1 VVTEHLI
8 LHYRGL
14 KLLQQGACSA
24 GTIFQPLSLAADR
37 LGPMKKHESD
47 LWSFNTRD
55 LMRSSGCQHCSQ
67 LAIARELDI
76 PGVRDLVEQYFVE
89 PESLA
94 ITYGMAYEEALE
106 QELLDHLGPE
116 DFQRPA
122 DKDTFDATLA
132 LMRSQVPVIYQGYL
146 KHQVGNLTFNGKPDF
161 LVRGD
166 YRLEFIKGKLT
177 ANQVSS
183 GESDKYV
190 AWDAKLASTAKPNY
204 LLQIALYADALLALG
219 MKSDGEPGI
228 ILGSRSLE
236 TFEESEIVPA
246 MKLARTELTNAIKS
260 FDQKT
265 KLSDLTLYCDSKD
278 SCNVCEYP
286 ALCEQAR
293 FDVDHLVQVAGIN
306 RSQIEKLAGTGITT
320 MAQLAGAGDQER
332 PDEITVSSFEKI
344 RQQAKLQTDF
354 RETKKVSFVVLPD
367 PEIAVLPPASDND
380 VFFDMEGFPY
390 FPEKGGLEYLFGN
403 TLRTGEFVPFFAH
416 DRKQEKQAFIDFIEF
431 LTKRLAADKTAHV
444 FHYASYEVTAL
455 NRLAARHGVLEQ
467 EVAELVS
474 SGRMID
480 LYKVVK
486 GSIMVS
492 QPSYSIKKLEAFYDF
507 DRKSKVLD
515 AGSSIDEYDYYRQQV
530 DLGEEGAAETLKQIT
545 DYNEDDCVSTM
556 ALYNWLSS
564 MPGAHSRYQE
574 FERAKDIKKAREAR
588 SQAEREDSPE
598 SARARKAELELEKL
612 NKKTAVMQKALD
624 GWAWGKDRQ
633 ADYRAKIWLALTHS
647 MLYYNREDVI
657 RWRDWAIRKDATFDQ
672 LHRDRKALVVQGCI
686 SQSNTADFFG
696 VDPETKV
703 KLVYRYVLEPGQ
715 TSFLKKDQK
724 IFVRFS
730 LGANQQDTDYGK
742 VIAVLGDE
750 LTIERDATYANM
762 ALEPNA
768 IFEYEWVPPGQKPEV
783 VGELVQEL
791 VALWESPRKEP
802 GIKHPAMDLLMRNEP
817 RLKTLPG
824 LPVPAAG
831 DSLSAIT
838 EAVLD
843 LDHSVLAIQGPPG
856 SGKTFV
862 GSRVIKQL
870 VDRGFKVGVVAN
882 SHSAIEN
889 LMWACL
895 EAGVSPDAMAKKTQT
910 GDKEAKG
917 WITPTTNKV
926 VGSWRAGNSGYVFG
940 GTSWSFCA
948 REMFE
953 DQFDYIFVDEA
964 AQFSLVDAIAVSA
977 NTKNLVLLGDPRQLT
992 QVVQAIHPGGVDNS
1006 ALGHYMGE
1014 AAILEPENG
1023 YFLDVTRRMHP
1034 AINKPVSNLSYQ
1046 NKLHSHPD
1054 TSTNVVE
1061 GSDPGLIA
1069 VPIHHRAN
1077 VSSSIEEAEAVLE
1090 IAKTQAKIVGVSEV
1104 LIVAPY
1110 NAQVDLIR
1118 SLLDRAGLNEVAVG
1132 TVDKFQGREAMVVIV
1147 SLAASSAL
1155 DAPRGLDFLLDRNR
1169 LNVAISRAKANCY
1182 LIYSPMLTKSRFK
1195 NIEELK
1201 SVSRLNGLL
1210 NQATFLP

>member
-1 VVTEHLI
+1 
-8 LHYRGL
+8 
-14 KLLQQGACSA
+14 
-24 GTIFQPLSLAADR
+24 
-37 LGPMKKHESD
+37 MKKHDSG

-116 DFQRPA
+116 NFQRPS
-122 DKDTFDATLA
+122 DKDTFDATVA
-132 LMRSQVPVIYQGYL
+132 LMREQVPVIYQGYL

-166 YRLEFIKGKLT
+166 YQLEFVKGKLT
-177 ANQVSS
+177 ANKIAT
-183 GESDKYV
+183 GEKDKYV

-219 MKSDGEPGI
+219 RKSVGEPGI
-228 ILGSRSLE
+228 ILGSRTLE

-246 MKLARTELTNAIKS
+246 MQLARKELDQAIKS
-260 FDQKT
+260 FSEK
-265 KLSDLTLYCDSKD
+265 KSLSDLTLYCDSKD

-306 RSQIEKLAGTGITT
+306 RSQIEKLGGNGITT
-320 MAQLAGAGDQER
+320 MAQLASASDAAR
-332 PDEITVSSFEKI
+332 PSDITVSSFEKI

-354 RETKKVSFVVLPD
+354 RKTNQVSFIVLPD

-403 TLRTGEFVPFFAH
+403 TLRSGQFVAFFAH
-416 DRKQEKQAFIDFIEF
+416 DRIQEKQAFIDFMEF
-431 LTKRLAADKTAHV
+431 LTKRLEADKTAHV
-444 FHYASYEVTAL
+444 YHYASYEVTAL

-467 EVAELVS
+467 EVADLVS
-474 SGRMID
+474 SGRMVD

-492 QPSYSIKKLEAFYDF
+492 QPSYSIKKLEAFYEF

-530 DLGEEGAAETLKQIT
+530 ELGEEGAAETLKQIT

-574 FERAKDIKKAREAR
+574 FEKAKDIKKAREAR
-588 SQAEREDSPE
+588 SQAEKEDSPE
-598 SARARKAELELEKL
+598 SARARKAEAELEKL
-612 NKKTAVMQKALD
+612 NQKTGLMQKALD
-624 GWAWGKDRQ
+624 GWAWGKDAD

-672 LHRDRKALVVQGCI
+672 LHRDRKALVVLGCVTE
-686 SQSNTADFFG
+686 SNTADFFG

-724 IFVRFS
+724 IFVRYS

-742 VIAVLGDE
+742 ILSVVGDE
-750 LTIERDATYANM
+750 LIFERDARYANM

-768 IFEYEWVPPGQKPEV
+768 IFEYEWIPPGQKPEV
-783 VGELVQEL
+783 VGELVQQL
-791 VALWESPRKEP
+791 VGLWGSPLDQP
-802 GIKHPAMDLLMRNEP
+802 AIKHPAIDLLMRNTP
-817 RLKTLPG
+817 RLKSLPG
-824 LPVPAAG
+824 LPLATQG
-831 DSLSAIT
+831 DALTAIT
-838 EAVLD
+838 EAVFD

-856 SGKTFV
+856 SGKTYV
-862 GSRVIKQL
+862 GSRVIKEL
-870 VDRGFKVGVVAN
+870 VDKGMKVGVVAN

-895 EAGVSPDAMAKKTQT
+895 EAGVSPDAMAKKTQA
-910 GDKEAKG
+910 GDKGAKG
-917 WITPTTNKV
+917 WITPTTNK
-926 VGSWRAGNSGYVFG
+926 SFAAWRTGNAGYVVG

-948 REMFE
+948 KEFFE
-953 DQFDYIFVDEA
+953 DRFDYIFVDEA

-977 NTKNLVLLGDPRQLT
+977 NTNNLVLLGDPRQLT

-1006 ALGHYMGE
+1006 ALGHYMGD
-1014 AAILEPENG
+1014 AAILDSSSG

-1034 AINKPVSNLSYQ
+1034 AINAPVSNLSYQ
-1046 NKLHSHPD
+1046 NKLRSHPE
-1054 TSTNVVE
+1054 TSGHVVP
-1061 GSDPGLIA
+1061 GIAPGLIS
-1069 VPIHHRAN
+1069 VPVSHKAN
-1077 VSSSIEEAEAVLE
+1077 ASSSIEEAEAVLA
-1090 IAKTQAKIVGVSEV
+1090 IAKQQVVILGAAEV

-1118 SLLDRAGLNEVAVG
+1118 SMLDSAGLGEVAVG

-1169 LNVAISRAKANCY
+1169 LNVALSRAKANCY
-1182 LIYSPMLTKSRFK
+1182 LVHSPALTRSRFRD
-1195 NIEELK
+1195 IEELK
-1201 SVSRLNGLL
+1201 SVSRINGLL
-1210 NQATFLP
+1210 EQARLEA

>member
-1 VVTEHLI
+1 VVTEHWI

-14 KLLQQGACSA
+14 KLLQQGASSA
-24 GTIFQPLSLAADR
+24 GTLFQPLSLAADR

-116 DFQRPA
+116 GFQRPA

-132 LMRSQVPVIYQGYL
+132 LIRSQVPVIYQGYL

-166 YRLEFIKGKLT
+166 YRLEFVKGKLT
-177 ANQVSS
+177 ANQISS

-246 MKLARTELTNAIKS
+246 MKLARTELANAIKA

-320 MAQLAGAGDQER
+320 MAQLAGASDEAR
-332 PDEITVSSFEKI
+332 PSEITVSSFEKI
-344 RQQAKLQTDF
+344 RQQAKLQSDF
-354 RETKKVSFVVLPD
+354 RKTNKVSFIVLPD

-416 DRKQEKQAFIDFIEF
+416 DRKQEKQAFIDFMGF
-431 LTKRLAADKTAHV
+431 LTKRLAADKSAHV
-444 FHYASYEVTAL
+444 YHYASYEVTAL

-474 SGRMID
+474 SGRMVD

-530 DLGEEGAAETLKQIT
+530 ELGEDGAAETLKQIT

-556 ALYNWLSS
+556 ALYNWLSG
-564 MPGAHSRYQE
+564 MPGAHSRYLE
-574 FERAKDIKKAREAR
+574 FEKAKDIKKAREAR
-588 SQAEREDSPE
+588 SQAEKEDSPE

-612 NKKTAVMQKALD
+612 NQKTALMQQQLD
-624 GWAWGKDRQ
+624 DWAWGKDVA
-633 ADYRAKIWLALTHS
+633 ADYRARIWLALTHS

-657 RWRDWAIRKDATFDQ
+657 RWRDWAIRKDATYDQ
-672 LHRDRKALVVQGCI
+672 LHRDRKASVVLGCTTE
-686 SQSNTADFFG
+686 SNTADFFG

-724 IFVRFS
+724 IFVRYS

-742 VIAVLGDE
+742 VVSVSGDE
-750 LTIERDATYANM
+750 LIFERDARYANM

-783 VGELVQEL
+783 VGELVQNL
-791 VALWESPRKEP
+791 VGLWGSPANIP
-802 GIKHPAMDLLMRNEP
+802 AIKHPAMDLLLRNQP
-817 RLKTLPG
+817 RLKSLPK
-824 LPVPAAG
+824 LPVPKDG
-831 DSLSAIT
+831 DALSAIT

-843 LDHSVLAIQGPPG
+843 LDTSVLAIQGPPG

-895 EAGVSPDAMAKKTQT
+895 EAGVSPDAMAKKTQA
-910 GDKEAKG
+910 GDKQAKG

-926 VGSWRAGNSGYVFG
+926 ASSWRAGNSGYVFG

-948 REMFE
+948 KEMFE
-953 DQFDYIFVDEA
+953 DQFDYIFIDEA

-1006 ALGHYMGE
+1006 ALGHYMGD
-1014 AAILEPENG
+1014 APILEIGSG

-1034 AINKPVSNLSYQ
+1034 AINAPVSALSYQ

-1054 TSTNVVE
+1054 TSKNMVQ
-1061 GSDPGLIA
+1061 GIAPGLIKIL
-1069 VPIHHRAN
+1069 VPHKAN
-1077 VSSSIEEAEAVLE
+1077 SSSSIEEAVAVLE
-1090 IAKTQAKIVGVSEV
+1090 IAKQQVAKLGSSEV
-1104 LIVAPY
+1104 LVVAPY

-1118 SLLDRAGLNEVAVG
+1118 EMLDNAGLNEVAVG

-1169 LNVAISRAKANCY
+1169 LNVALSRAKANCY
-1182 LIYSPMLTKSRFK
+1182 LICSPMLTKSRFRD
-1195 NIEELK
+1195 IQELK
-1201 SVSRLNGLL
+1201 SVSRLNSLL
-1210 NQATFLP
+1210 EQASNRS

>member
-1 VVTEHLI
+1 
-8 LHYRGL
+8 
-14 KLLQQGACSA
+14 
-24 GTIFQPLSLAADR
+24 
-37 LGPMKKHESD
+37 
-47 LWSFNTRD
+47 
-55 LMRSSGCQHCSQ
+55 LMR
-67 LAIARELDI
+67 E
-76 PGVRDLVEQYFVE
+76 
-89 PESLA
+89 
-94 ITYGMAYEEALE
+94 
-106 QELLDHLGPE
+106 
-116 DFQRPA
+116 
-122 DKDTFDATLA
+122 
-132 LMRSQVPVIYQGYL
+132 QVPVIYQGYL

-166 YRLEFIKGKLT
+166 YQLEFVKGKLT
-177 ANQVSS
+177 ANQQST
-183 GESDKYV
+183 GEKDKYV

-204 LLQIALYADALLALG
+204 LLQIALYADALKALG
-219 MKSDGEPGI
+219 MKSEGEPGI
-228 ILGSRSLE
+228 ILGSRTLE

-246 MKLARTELTNAIKS
+246 MQQARKELEAAIKA
-260 FDQKT
+260 FDAKS
-265 KLSDLTLYCDSKD
+265 KLSDLTLYCDTKD
-278 SCNVCEYP
+278 SCAVCEYP
-286 ALCEQAR
+286 ALCDQAR

-306 RSQIEKLAGTGITT
+306 RNQIEKLSTVGITT
-320 MAQLAGAGDQER
+320 MASLAQASDDQR
-332 PDEITVSSFEKI
+332 PSEITVSSFEKI
-344 RQQAKLQTDF
+344 RLQAKLQTDY
-354 RETKKVSFVVLPD
+354 RKTNKVSFIVLPD

-380 VFFDMEGFPY
+380 IFFDMEGFPY

-403 TLRTGEFVPFFAH
+403 TLRSGEFVPFFAH
-416 DRKQEKQAFIDFIEF
+416 DRKQEKQAFIDFMEF
-431 LTKRLAADKTAHV
+431 LNKKLEADKSAHV
-444 FHYASYEVTAL
+444 YHYANYEVTAL
-455 NRLAARHGVLEQ
+455 NRLAARHGVMEAQ
-467 EVAELVS
+467 VAELVS
-474 SGRMID
+474 SGRMVD

-492 QPSYSIKKLEAFYDF
+492 QPSYSIKKLEAFYEF

-515 AGSSIDEYDYYRQQV
+515 AGASIDEYDYYRQQV
-530 DLGEEGAAETLKQIT
+530 ELGEDGAEETLKQIT

-556 ALYNWLSS
+556 ALYNWLST

-588 SQAEREDSPE
+588 SQAEKEDSPE
-598 SARARKAELELEKL
+598 SARARKAEFELEKL
-612 NKKTAVMQKALD
+612 NKKTAILQAALY
-624 GWAWGKDRQ
+624 GWAWGKDSE

-672 LHRDRKALVVQGCI
+672 LHRDRKALVVQGCKTE
-686 SQSNTADFFG
+686 SNTADFFG

-724 IFVRFS
+724 LFVRFS

-742 VIAVLGDE
+742 VISVVGDE
-750 LTIERDATYANM
+750 LIFERDATYANM
-762 ALEPNA
+762 SLVPNA

-791 VALWESPRKEP
+791 VGLWGSPADEP
-802 GIKHPAMDLLMRNEP
+802 SINHPAMDLLMRNTP
-817 RLKTLPG
+817 RLKSLPG
-824 LPVPAAG
+824 LPVPMAG
-831 DSLSAIT
+831 NALSAIT

-843 LDHSVLAIQGPPG
+843 LDTSVLAIQGPPG

-862 GSRVIKQL
+862 GSRVIKEL
-870 VDRGFKVGVVAN
+870 VDKGMKVGVVAN

-889 LMWACL
+889 LLWACL
-895 EAGVSPDAMAKKTQT
+895 EAGVSPDAMAKKTQA

-917 WITPTTNKV
+917 WLTPTTNKV

-948 REMFE
+948 KEMFE
-953 DQFDYIFVDEA
+953 DQFDYIFIDEA

-1006 ALGHYMGE
+1006 ALGHYMGD
-1014 AAILEPENG
+1014 AAILDSSSG
-1023 YFLDVTRRMHP
+1023 YFLYVTRRMHP
-1034 AINKPVSNLSYQ
+1034 SINAPVSNLSYQ

-1054 TSTNVVE
+1054 TSAHVVDGVE
-1061 GSDPGLIA
+1061 PGLIV
-1069 VPIHHRAN
+1069 VPVEHRAN
-1077 VSSSIEEAEAVLE
+1077 VSSSIEEAKVVLE
-1090 IAKTQAKIVGVSEV
+1090 ISQAQVAKLGASEV

-1118 SLLDRAGLNEVAVG
+1118 ALLDKAGLNEVAVG

-1169 LNVAISRAKANCY
+1169 LSVALSRAKANCY
-1182 LIYSPMLTKSRFK
+1182 LVYSPALTKSRFR

-1210 NQATFLP
+1210 EQAR

>member
-1 VVTEHLI
+1 
-8 LHYRGL
+8 
-14 KLLQQGACSA
+14 
-24 GTIFQPLSLAADR
+24 
-37 LGPMKKHESD
+37 MKKHESG

-67 LAIARELDI
+67 LAIARELDVA
-76 PGVRDLVEQYFVE
+76 GVRDLVEQYFVE

-320 MAQLAGAGDQER
+320 MAQLAGASDEAR
-332 PDEITVSSFEKI
+332 PAEITVSSFEKI
-344 RQQAKLQTDF
+344 RQQAKLQTDY

-367 PEIAVLPPASDND
+367 PEIAVLPPASEND

-444 FHYASYEVTAL
+444 YHYASYEVTAL

-474 SGRMID
+474 SGRMVD

-556 ALYNWLSS
+556 ALYNWLSG

-672 LHRDRKALVVQGCI
+672 LHRDRKALVVQGCV
-686 SQSNTADFFG
+686 SESNTADFFG
-696 VDPETKV
+696 VDPDTKV
-703 KLVYRYVLEPGQ
+703 KLVYWYVLEPGQ

-750 LTIERDATYANM
+750 LTFERDATYANM

-783 VGELVQEL
+783 VGDLVQEL
-791 VALWESPRKEP
+791 VALWESPSKEP

-817 RLKTLPG
+817 RLKTLSG

-862 GSRVIKQL
+862 GSRVIKEL
-870 VDRGFKVGVVAN
+870 VDKGMKVGVVAN

-910 GDKEAKG
+910 GDKEAMG

-926 VGSWRAGNSGYVFG
+926 VGSWRAGKSGYVFG

-948 REMFE
+948 KEMFE

-1034 AINKPVSNLSYQ
+1034 AINKPVSNLGYQ

-1054 TSTNVVE
+1054 TSTNVVQ

-1182 LIYSPMLTKSRFK
+1182 LIYSPMLTKSRFR

-1210 NQATFLP
+1210 NQAMFLP

>member
-1 VVTEHLI
+1 MITEDLI

-14 KLLQQGACSA
+14 ALGQQGRYSA
-24 GTIFQPLSLAADR
+24 GTLFQALSVAADR
-37 LGPMKKHESD
+37 LEAMKKHD
-47 LWSFNTRD
+47 TGLWSFNTRD

-67 LAIARELDI
+67 LAIARELDVA
-76 PGVRDLVEQYFVE
+76 GVRDLVEQYFVE

-106 QELLDHLGPE
+106 QELLAHLGPE
-116 DFQRPA
+116 GFQRPA
-122 DKDTFDATLA
+122 DKDTFDATVD
-132 LMRSQVPVIYQGYL
+132 LMREQVPVIYQGYL

-166 YRLEFIKGKLT
+166 YQLEFIKGKLT
-177 ANQVSS
+177 ANPKSA
-183 GESDKYV
+183 GEKDKYV

-204 LLQIALYADALLALG
+204 LLQIALYADALKALG
-219 MKSDGEPGI
+219 MKAEGEPGI
-228 ILGSRSLE
+228 ILGSRTLE

-246 MKLARTELTNAIKS
+246 MQQARKELEDAIKS
-260 FDQKT
+260 FDEKT
-265 KLSDLTLYCDSKD
+265 KLADLTLYCDTKD
-278 SCNVCEYP
+278 SCSVCEYP

-306 RSQIEKLAGTGITT
+306 RNQIEKLSTVGITT
-320 MAQLAGAGDQER
+320 MASLAKATDDQR
-332 PDEITVSSFEKI
+332 PGEITASSFEKI
-344 RQQAKLQTDF
+344 RLQAKLQTDF
-354 RETKKVSFVVLPD
+354 RKTGDVSYIVLPD
-367 PEIAVLPPASDND
+367 PEIAVLPPASQND

-403 TLRTGEFVPFFAH
+403 TLRSGEFVPFFAH
-416 DRKQEKQAFIDFIEF
+416 DRKQEKQAFIDFMEF
-431 LTKRLAADKTAHV
+431 LNKKLEADKSAHV
-444 FHYASYEVTAL
+444 YHYASYEVTAL
-455 NRLAARHGVLEQ
+455 NRLAARHGVMEAQ
-467 EVAELVS
+467 VAELVS
-474 SGRMID
+474 SGRMVD

-492 QPSYSIKKLEAFYDF
+492 QPSYSIKKLEAFYEF

-515 AGSSIDEYDYYRQQV
+515 AGASIDEYDYYRQQV
-530 DLGEEGAAETLKQIT
+530 ELGEEGAEETLKQIT

-556 ALYNWLSS
+556 ALYNWLAS

-588 SQAEREDSPE
+588 SQAEKEDSPE
-598 SARARKAELELEKL
+598 SARARKAEFELEKL
-612 NKKTAVMQKALD
+612 NKKTAIMQKALD
-624 GWAWGKDRQ
+624 GWAWGKDFD

-672 LHRDRKALVVQGCI
+672 LHRDRKALVVQGCTTE
-686 SQSNTADFFG
+686 SNTADFFG
-696 VDPETKV
+696 VDPDTKV

-724 IFVRFS
+724 LFVRYS

-742 VIAVLGDE
+742 VISVVGDE
-750 LTIERDATYANM
+750 LIFERDARYANM
-762 ALEPNA
+762 SLVPNA

-791 VALWESPRKEP
+791 VGLWGSPLEDP
-802 GIKHPAMDLLMRNEP
+802 QIKHPAMDLLMRNNP
-817 RLKTLPG
+817 RLKSLPG
-824 LPVPAAG
+824 LPVPMAG
-831 DSLSAIT
+831 DALNAIT
-838 EAVLD
+838 EAVMD
-843 LDHSVLAIQGPPG
+843 LDTSVLAIQGPPG

-862 GSRVIKQL
+862 GSRVIKEL
-870 VDRGFKVGVVAN
+870 VDKGMKVGVVAN

-889 LMWACL
+889 LLWACL
-895 EAGVSPDAMAKKTQT
+895 EAGVSPDAMAKKTQA

-917 WITPTTNKV
+917 WLTPTTNKV

-948 REMFE
+948 KEMFE
-953 DQFDYIFVDEA
+953 EQFDYIFIDEA

-1006 ALGHYMGE
+1006 ALGYYMGD
-1014 AAILEPENG
+1014 AAILESSSG

-1034 AINKPVSNLSYQ
+1034 AINAPVSNLSYQ

-1054 TSTNVVE
+1054 THAHVVAGVE
-1061 GSDPGLIA
+1061 PGLVV
-1069 VPIHHRAN
+1069 VPVEHRAN
-1077 VSSSIEEAEAVLE
+1077 VSSSIEEAKVVLE
-1090 IAKTQAKIVGVSEV
+1090 IAQAQVAKLGASEV

-1118 SLLDRAGLNEVAVG
+1118 QMLDKAGLNEVAVG

-1169 LNVAISRAKANCY
+1169 LNVALSRAKANCY
-1182 LIYSPMLTKSRFK
+1182 LVYSPALTKSRFR

-1210 NQATFLP
+1210 EQAS